1 MKTLKE
7 IILKKT
13 NEKGISISALERKAG
28 IGKNYIYYIFKKNDC
43 PLSTLRKIVDVLGME
58 NEVSKFFITG
68 KVKEDRSCKDELVR
82 CYKKIA
88 SLSLRI
94 GELTLKVKGQ
104 KNPHNSKGVSKNN

>member
-13 NEKGISISALERKAG
+13 IEKGISISALERKVG

-43 PLSTLRKIVDVLGME
+43 PISTLRKIVDVLEME
-58 NEVSKFFITG
+58 KEVSKFFITG
-68 KVKEDRSCKDELVR
+68 KMKEDRSCKDELVR

-94 GELTLKVKGQ
+94 SELTLKAKGQ
-104 KNPHNSKGVSKNN
+104 KSPNNSKGI